1 MGSVFYDKRTGT
13 YSIRYRENGR
23 RITKR
28 TGERSQEKA
37 KEWLKKYEKGTLK
50 DVPSLRQLLD
60 EHLDSQREDVRSQTF
75 DRYGFCYR
83 AIMAPG
89 SPLCDL
95 TLDQLNWTHLTEYV
109 QHRREQNIGPATVRK
124 EITWIRSALDIAYL
138 AGYVSTDTIQKIDSG
153 LKKCRPL
160 KFKVPKQKR
169 ILFRREMVALGIAS
183 DKIDDGRDPGQRKGN
198 LAAGWRLALYTG
210 LRFENILGLRHRHV
224 DRMFKRLK
232 FSSTEMKGGEEHVV
246 YLCSVAQQIVESRL
260 SDKYP
265 DDPDR
270 LLFHDFSSTW
280 KRLITRLRDAGDIG
294 PDNFVFRDLRRTFAS
309 YRIAAGIPPAFVQ
322 DEMAHASP
330 ALTMGLYRQR
340 ITDPETLEW
349 AKKHFAWSHG
359 GPASASIE
367 QEAAA
372 LVESVTG

>member
-1 MGSVFYDKRTGT
+1 MGSTFYDKRTGT
-13 YSIRYRENGR
+13 YSVRYRENGR

-50 DVPSLRQLLD
+50 DVPTLRQLLD
-60 EHLDSQREDVRSQTF
+60 EHLDSQREDVRSKTF

-109 QHRREQNIGPATVRK
+109 KHRREQNAGPATVRK
-124 EITWIRSALDIAYL
+124 EITWIRSAITTAHLK
-138 AGYVSTDTIQKIDSG
+138 GYVSTDTLQKIDSG
-153 LKKCRPL
+153 LQKCKPL
-160 KFKVPKQKR
+160 KIKVPKQKR
-169 ILFRREMVALGIAS
+169 ILYRREMVALETAS
-183 DKIDDGRDPGQRKGN
+183 SQIDDGRDPGQLKGN
-198 LAAGWRLALYTG
+198 VGAGWRLALYTG
-210 LRFENILGLRHRHV
+210 LRFENVLGLRHRHV
-224 DRMFKRLK
+224 DRMFKMLRIPGA
-232 FSSTEMKGGEEHVV
+232 EMKGGEEHVV
-246 YLCSVAQQIVESRL
+246 YLGPVAMQIIESRL

-280 KRLITRLRDAGDIG
+280 KRLITRLRRTGNIG
-294 PDNFVFRDLRRTFAS
+294 SDHFVFRDLRRTFAS
-309 YRIAAGIPPAFVQ
+309 YRIAAGIPPGLVQ

-349 AKKHFAWSHG
+349 AKKHFAWAHG
-359 GPASASIE
+359 WPASASIE

-372 LVESVTG
+372 LVG